1 MHWRFVPMVLV
12 LLAGCAAGLFAADG
26 DPVTVAET
34 ATETETET
42 AAATRFRE
50 RVEPIL
56 RKRCYSCHSHEA
68 KHLKAGLTL
77 DWKEGWLAGGS
88 RGPAIEPGSPDKS
101 LLIRAVRREDES
113 LQMPPAAAL
122 PADELAVLVEWVAEG
137 AVDPRVR
144 KPDPVASSAPTD
156 WWSLKPLVAPSVPGG
171 SASNPVDRFVDAR
184 LAKAGLT
191 RSPQAE
197 RRDLIRRLTY
207 DLHGLPPTPEEVAA
221 FVADSSP
228 TAYEA
233 LVDKLLASPRY
244 GERWARHWLDAVH
257 FADTH
262 GFEHDIARD
271 HAWRYRDWVI
281 AAFNDDL
288 PWDRSIREQLAADW
302 FFPDEPSRMAALGFL
317 GAGPFDYSTYATAT
331 ITYDYLERDDLV
343 TQTMSAFASTTAN
356 CARCHDH
363 KFDPVSQFD
372 YYALQAVFA
381 GVQRG
386 NLAYDA
392 DLDTHRTRT
401 KWLHLA
407 AAADSKNAEILLTE
421 EYSAQVA
428 AWSRDRKPVEWQP
441 LEVQTFV
448 STDGATLTRQ
458 ADGSYLASGTRPD
471 RDSYVLSATSPL
483 PIVTAV
489 RLEVLPHDSLPMRG
503 PGRQDNGNL
512 HLSELEMRVFGAGA
526 TTGTPV
532 KFRRA
537 RADFDQQGW
546 GIERAIDGDPQTAW
560 GIHPAVGQPHEAVFE
575 PVEPLRLESGARVTV
590 SLRQLHG
597 AGHLIGAFRL
607 AVTSESADSAL
618 PLPEDVRQALAVPVA
633 SRDKQQQTAIAAHVL
648 AGLTR
653 EKLAQLPPKVLVYA
667 AGSTVEVVN
676 AAATPLLATRAGPKV
691 IHRLHRGDFDKP
703 REVSEVGAIAALTHA
718 PARFELKDPL
728 DERARRAALADW
740 LAHPQNPLTWR
751 SAVNRV
757 WQHHFGRGICDTPSD
772 FGRMGGIPTHPELL
786 DWLAVH
792 FRDDCQMRLKPLHR
806 LIVTSETYRQASA
819 TRTREAEIDG
829 ENRLLWRQ
837 QRSRLDADSYRDF
850 TLAVAGTLDT
860 TMGGPGVR
868 YFSTSPGQQLTP
880 ALNYSGFDW
889 NGPGTGRRSIYRFV
903 WRGISDPLLDA
914 LDFPDLGLLSP
925 VRGFSASSLQALTL
939 FNSEFT
945 LAHCEKLA
953 ARLEREAETTEARVE
968 RAVSLVW
975 LRVPTDSERTALVT
989 FTNEQGLPALARLL
1003 LNSNEFLFLD

>member
-156 WWSLKPLVAPSVPGG
+156 WWSLKPLVAPSVPDG
-171 SASNPVDRFVDAR
+171 SASNPVDRFVDDR

-197 RRDLIRRLTY
+197 WRDLIRRLTY

-648 AGLTR
+648 AGLAR

-850 TLAVAGTLDT
+850 VLAAADRLDLTL
-860 TMGGPGVR
+860 GGPSERQFITGPPV
-868 YFSTSPGQQLTP
+868 QLTP
-880 ALNYSGFDW
+880 TLDYAAYDW
-889 NGPGTGRRSIYRFV
+889 STLPRHRRSIYRFV
-903 WRGISDPLLDA
+903 WRGVPDPFMDM
-914 LDFPDLGLLSP
+914 LDFPDLGLVASS
-925 VRGFSASSLQALTL
+925 RSFSASSLQSLALYN
-939 FNSEFT
+939 NSFVLHFSSELGKQVTTPAEAIRCILLREPTEDELPGFI
-945 LAHCEKLA
+945 AYAQKNGLA
-953 ARLEREAETTEARVE
+953 ALCRV
-968 RAVSLVW
+968 LI
-975 LRVPTDSERTALVT
+975 
-989 FTNEQGLPALARLL
+989 
-1003 LNSNEFLFLD
+1003 NSNEFLFVN